1 MSYKNSPKILAI
13 IPARGGSK
21 GVHRKN
27 VRIVDGKP
35 LIAYSIECALKSKDV
50 THCLVNTDDDEIA
63 MVSKQYGAEVMMRLP
78 GQGEDSSPVLPVIVS
93 TLEYAQQ
100 QTGMLFD
107 IVILLQSTSPIRTP
121 QDIDKVVEMLLSP
134 LAPDGII
141 SVVAMNDTH
150 PARMYNVDENM
161 FMHTIWPNGET
172 MNRQQ
177 LVPVYLRNG
186 CIYAVKTEALL
197 REQTLMV
204 KHKQAYVMEEKWLAN
219 VDTERDLIITELLI
233 KKWKEELG

>member
-1 MSYKNSPKILAI
+1 MPDTNKPQILAI

-27 VRIVDGKP
+27 IRIVDGKP
-35 LIAYSIECALKSKDV
+35 LIAYSIECALKSKDI

-63 MVSKQYGAEVMMRLP
+63 IVSKQYGAEVMIRLP
-78 GQGEDSSPVLPVIVS
+78 GQGEDTSPVLPIIVS

-107 IVILLQSTSPIRTP
+107 IIILLQPTSPIRTS
-121 QDIDKVVEMLLSP
+121 QDIDKVVAMLLSP